1 MLRLLR
7 LARATDR
14 RLGMTHRKDI
24 DEERAIRLLEQVVDI
39 DRRDR
44 DALPGSAVSHVK
56 AAIKIMRKR
65 RRA

>member
-1 MLRLLR
+1 
-7 LARATDR
+7 
-14 RLGMTHRKDI
+14 MTHRKDI